1 GASAPSRQKEQPTV
15 SANAPAQQTVGR
27 PDAGTRRGG
36 ADRRQALRTRI
47 IELGIQ
53 AIWGKSAFPAAMA
66 ADVPLM
72 SAGLRMAWLRAL
84 GAVGV
89 RKFVA
94 TSGLGHDFICHVGDL
109 AEYPYY
115 YRRAFQHELTI
126 CAAWLREMERP
137 VVYDV
142 GANVGFFATQL
153 AQILAGQPLQIYA
166 FEPVPTTFPKLV
178 HSVHELGLSHRIHPI
193 AAAVLDDACP
203 GHLSYCESNS
213 LYAQVAANGNPRAGD
228 ALAHAPGVTL
238 DGFLSF
244 AGMLP
249 ALVKIDVEGSEVAVL
264 RGAQRLL
271 ARPDRPALVFEYNP
285 DTLLE

>member
-1 GASAPSRQKEQPTV
+1 RAGRAGDASHGRRPQARAVARSDAWRWCHRQGGTRIGTAASPFFEARLLIYLRIVCSAVFLCGRCPSDDGASAPSRQKEQPTV
-15 SANAPAQQTVGR
+15 SATAPAQQTVGR

-142 GANVGFFATQL
+142 GANV
-153 AQILAGQPLQIYA
+153 
-166 FEPVPTTFPKLV
+166 
-178 HSVHELGLSHRIHPI
+178 
-193 AAAVLDDACP
+193 
-203 GHLSYCESNS
+203 
-213 LYAQVAANGNPRAGD
+213 
-228 ALAHAPGVTL
+228 
-238 DGFLSF
+238 
-244 AGMLP
+244 
-249 ALVKIDVEGSEVAVL
+249 
-264 RGAQRLL
+264 
-271 ARPDRPALVFEYNP
+271 
-285 DTLLE
+285 